1 MNWRP
6 SPEADGGRSPSL
18 GAQRFLKA
26 VGPLDQGVRVLEL
39 FDFLPAIRKGH
50 DKFVIVT
57 VGLVTN
63 FV

>member
-1 MNWRP
+1 MNRRA
-6 SPEADGGRSPSL
+6 SPQPDGGRDPSL

-26 VGPLDQGVRVLEL
+26 VGPLDQGMRVLEL
-39 FDFLPAIRKGH
+39 LDFLPAIREGN